1 MRGRGRGGQEVS
13 LTPDCLGMGLW
24 KSRDGRGQW
33 AETEFKELFWL
44 ELFA

>member
-1 MRGRGRGGQEVS
+1 MRGRGGGKQEVS
-13 LTPDCLGMGLW
+13 LTSDCLGMGLW
-24 KSRDGRGQW
+24 KSNPGWGQW